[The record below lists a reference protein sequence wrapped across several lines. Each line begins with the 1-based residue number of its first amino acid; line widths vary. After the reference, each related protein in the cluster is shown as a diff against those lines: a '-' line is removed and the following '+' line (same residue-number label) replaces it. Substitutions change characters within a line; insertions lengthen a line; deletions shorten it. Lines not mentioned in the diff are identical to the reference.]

1 MRKVV
6 SLMHMSLDGY
16 VEGPNAEMD
25 WIKIEEPVF
34 AFVDR
39 FIAQASTALYGPKTF
54 GMMEAYWPSV
64 LRDETATGHARRH
77 ARWYADA
84 EKIVFSRSQTDPG
97 NTSARLICGGN
108 LVGEL
113 TALKQGD
120 GSEGKDI
127 GKGLMIFGSPGL
139 THSCLEA
146 GLVDEIVL
154 TLNPILLGAG
164 TPMFP
169 DGMRRTDLQLLET
182 VPFAAGSVGFHY
194 RVAKAAGTA

>member
-16 VEGPNAEMD
+16 VEGSNAEMD

-34 AFVDR
+34 EFVDR
-39 FIAQASTALYGPKTF
+39 FIPQVGIALYGPKTF
-54 GMMEAYWPSV
+54 SMMEAYWPSV
-64 LRDETATGHARRH
+64 LNDETATGHTLRH
-77 ARWYADA
+77 ARWYASA
-84 EKIVFSRSQTDPG
+84 EKIVFSRSRTDLGSP
-97 NTSARLICGGN
+97 SAHLISGGN

-113 TALKQGD
+113 TALKQGN
-120 GSEGKDI
+120 GKDI
-127 GKGLMIFGSPGL
+127 MIFGSPRL

-146 GLVDEIVL
+146 GLVDEIVM
-154 TLNPILLGAG
+154 TVNPVILGAG

-169 DGMRRTDLQLLET
+169 AGMSRTDLELLEA

-194 RVAKAAGTA
+194 RVSKAVAAAS

>member
-34 AFVDR
+34 EFVDR
-39 FIAQASTALYGPKTF
+39 FIPQVGTALYGPKTF

-64 LRDETATGHARRH
+64 LNDETATGHTMRH

-84 EKIVFSRSQTDPG
+84 EKIVFSRSQTDLG
-97 NTSARLICGGN
+97 STSARLISGGN
-108 LVGEL
+108 LAGEL
-113 TALKQGD
+113 TALKQG
-120 GSEGKDI
+120 EGKDI
-127 GKGLMIFGSPGL
+127 MIFGSPGL
-139 THSCLEA
+139 IHSCLEA
-146 GLVDEIVL
+146 GLVDEIVM
-154 TLNPILLGAG
+154 TLNPILLGKG

-169 DGMRRTDLQLLET
+169 AGMSRTDLQLLEA